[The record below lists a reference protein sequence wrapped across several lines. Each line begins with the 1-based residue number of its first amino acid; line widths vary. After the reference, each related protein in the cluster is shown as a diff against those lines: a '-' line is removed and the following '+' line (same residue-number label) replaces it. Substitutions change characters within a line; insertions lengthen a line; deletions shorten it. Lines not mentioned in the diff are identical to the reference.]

1 MNTYSIKSNCGST
14 HLSKPHFYILNKGMN
29 SGKPL
34 QIPCPNSFV
43 FTSDSEN
50 ERDFYYWLLFGL
62 WRSKSFHP
70 FLRGSVIPFISIRDL
85 KNCILAGEVEA
96 KANINQFQKNI
107 EILKLLELKEKQF
120 HENLKLIE
128 ETRKAIF
135 YKYRRR

>member
-1 MNTYSIKSNCGST
+1 MCTFILKSYNPNVEI
-14 HLSKPHFYILNKGMN
+14 SKPHFFILNKGNN

-34 QIPCPNSFV
+34 ISPCTNCFSIQFNCNQDKEQV
-43 FTSDSEN
+43 F
-50 ERDFYYWLLFGL
+50 WLLFCL
-62 WRSKSFHP
+62 WQSNAFYP

-85 KNCILAGEVEA
+85 RNCILAGEVEA

-128 ETRKAIF
+128 EARKAIF